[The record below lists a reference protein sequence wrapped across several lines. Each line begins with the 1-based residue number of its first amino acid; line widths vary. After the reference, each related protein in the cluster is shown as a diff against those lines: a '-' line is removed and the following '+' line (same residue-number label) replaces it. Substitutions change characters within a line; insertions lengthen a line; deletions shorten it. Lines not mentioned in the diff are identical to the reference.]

1 MKMIKINEKFVIDAD
16 ENQFVLKELGTVQD
30 EKSKNFGEETQTV
43 LGYFSIVEN
52 ALTYLEKVLLRRAIK
67 IKDYTLKEAV
77 NELQNIHK
85 NIFGIVKGDEK

>member
-1 MKMIKINEKFVIDAD
+1 MIKINEKFVIDAD

-43 LGYFSIVEN
+43 LGYFSIIEN

>member
-1 MKMIKINEKFVIDAD
+1 MIKINEKFVIDAD

-43 LGYFSIVEN
+43 LGYFSIIEN

-77 NELQNIHK
+77 DEMRAIHEDVFK
-85 NIFGIVKGDEK
+85 CVKG

>member
-1 MKMIKINEKFVIDAD
+1 MIKINEKFVIDAD

-43 LGYFSIVEN
+43 LGYFSIIEN

-77 NELQNIHK
+77 AEMRAIHEDVFK
-85 NIFGIVKGDEK
+85 CVKEG

>member
-1 MKMIKINEKFVIDAD
+1 MIKINEKFVIDAD

-43 LGYFSIVEN
+43 LGYFSIIEN
-52 ALTYLEKVLLRRAIK
+52 ALTHLEKVLLRRAIK

>member
-1 MKMIKINEKFVIDAD
+1 MIKINEKFVIDAD
-16 ENQFVLKELGTVQD
+16 EDQFVLKELGTVQD

-43 LGYFSIVEN
+43 LGYFSIIEN

-77 NELQNIHK
+77 DKMRAIHEDVFK
-85 NIFGIVKGDEK
+85 CVKED

>member
-1 MKMIKINEKFVIDAD
+1 MIKINEKFVIDAD

-43 LGYFSIVEN
+43 LGYFSIIEN

-77 NELQNIHK
+77 AEMWTIHEDVFK
-85 NIFGIVKGDEK
+85 CVKES

>member
-1 MKMIKINEKFVIDAD
+1 MIKINEKFVIDAD

-43 LGYFSIVEN
+43 LGYFSIIEN
-52 ALTYLEKVLLRRAIK
+52 ALTYLEKVLLRRSIK

-77 NELQNIHK
+77 AEMQAIHEDVFK
-85 NIFGIVKGDEK
+85 CIKEG

>member
-1 MKMIKINEKFVIDAD
+1 MIKINEKFVIDAD

-43 LGYFSIVEN
+43 LGYFSIIEN

-77 NELQNIHK
+77 TEMRAIHEDVFEC
-85 NIFGIVKGDEK
+85 IKG

>member
-1 MKMIKINEKFVIDAD
+1 MIKINEKFVIDAD

-43 LGYFSIVEN
+43 LGYFSIIEN

-77 NELQNIHK
+77 DKMRAIHEDVFK
-85 NIFGIVKGDEK
+85 CVKED